1 MRNVDIPTV
10 RELLLSRDDLIGSGR
25 SERQLR
31 EDVAAG
37 ILVRVHRGW
46 YMLAEHWAG
55 LWPESQHLAR
65 VVAVNDAAEVPPVF
79 AFTSAA
85 AILGVGVYRVRVMRV
100 HALYPDAERRTVGG
114 VIRHRGQL
122 DEADIVEVDGILCTS
137 PLRTAYDLARLASAE
152 VALVFIDEILSRIGG
167 DPRQYDVAAASA
179 WLAHLTERVD
189 RMPGARGIR
198 HARSL
203 LEVADGRSQKPLEVV
218 TKLQLRRLGFGQP
231 AIQVQVAAPS
241 RGSYWLDLEIQEVAT
256 FYECDGEAKY
266 TDEALRSGR
275 TLEEVL
281 LAEKQREDWVRGT
294 TRKGF
299 VRGGNAHATSPEV
312 LAARLR
318 SFGIELPQRRSG
330 LFLPRRPLLY
340 GQ

>member
-1 MRNVDIPTV
+1 MGALGENR
-10 RELLLSRDDLIGSGR
+10 RSRR

-85 AILGVGVYRVRVMRV
+85 AILGVGVYRARVMRV

-179 WLAHLTERVD
+179 WLADLSERVD
-189 RMPGARGIR
+189 RMP
-198 HARSL
+198 
-203 LEVADGRSQKPLEVV
+203 
-218 TKLQLRRLGFGQP
+218 
-231 AIQVQVAAPS
+231 
-241 RGSYWLDLEIQEVAT
+241 
-256 FYECDGEAKY
+256 
-266 TDEALRSGR
+266 
-275 TLEEVL
+275 
-281 LAEKQREDWVRGT
+281 
-294 TRKGF
+294 
-299 VRGGNAHATSPEV
+299 
-312 LAARLR
+312 
-318 SFGIELPQRRSG
+318 
-330 LFLPRRPLLY
+330 
-340 GQ
+340 